1 LNKEDF
7 DVFTAIQSGL
17 EIRTENGKIVEIL
30 NQLGDEK
37 VSGPLE
43 QSIPYSE
50 SHKFFWLKPSPS
62 GQHQLGG
69 KIPNDL
75 KLLQMIVSNHFT

>member
-50 SHKFFWLKPSPS
+50 SHKLFWLKPSPS

-69 KIPNDL
+69 KMPNDL